1 MNDSKLILLRQDR
14 HILSLLLNEGR
25 LTEVNAYQ
33 PAACAPAAPDADT
46 CILGSIYVGKIN
58 HVVKNINA
66 AFVDL
71 TQSRRAFLPLDG
83 RAEPRLLNR
92 PYDGRLL
99 AWDEILVQVEKEA
112 VKTKDPVV
120 TPELS
125 FSGRYAVLIP
135 SEAPG
140 RLVFSGK
147 LDSAVKKRLRDFLPA
162 DELTE
167 VLKNSSLIIRT
178 NAGELTEKEPLVSD
192 IQKLSALACQLLSVA
207 DKRTCYSCLYRP
219 ASPYLMEIRDTYTDQ
234 FDTIITDD
242 RQLYEETAD
251 FLKTQYPEEL
261 SRLQFYEDPRVSLSN
276 LYGLSA
282 KLKEATETRV
292 WLKSGGYLVIEP
304 TEALTVIDVNS
315 GKYSGKKG
323 IRDTFRMINREAAL
337 EIARQLRLRNL
348 SGIILVDFINM
359 EEADDRQEL
368 LEFLSAQLK
377 RDPVKTALI
386 DMTPLG
392 LVEITRKKI
401 RRPLKE
407 QLEQ

>member
-1 MNDSKLILLRQDR
+1 M
-14 HILSLLLNEGR
+14 
-25 LTEVNAYQ
+25 
-33 PAACAPAAPDADT
+33 
-46 CILGSIYVGKIN
+46 
-58 HVVKNINA
+58 
-66 AFVDL
+66 
-71 TQSRRAFLPLDG
+71 
-83 RAEPRLLNR
+83 
-92 PYDGRLL
+92 
-99 AWDEILVQVEKEA
+99 
-112 VKTKDPVV
+112 
-120 TPELS
+120 
-125 FSGRYAVLIP
+125 
-135 SEAPG
+135 SEA
-140 RLVFSGK
+140 LGK
-147 LDSAVKKRLRDFLPA
+147 
-162 DELTE
+162 
-167 VLKNSSLIIRT
+167 
-178 NAGELTEKEPLVSD
+178 
-192 IQKLSALACQLLSVA
+192 
-207 DKRTCYSCLYRP
+207 
-219 ASPYLMEIRDTYTDQ
+219 
-234 FDTIITDD
+234 
-242 RQLYEETAD
+242 
-251 FLKTQYPEEL
+251 
-261 SRLQFYEDPRVSLSN
+261 
-276 LYGLSA
+276 
-282 KLKEATETRV
+282 RV

>member
-1 MNDSKLILLRQDR
+1 
-14 HILSLLLNEGR
+14 
-25 LTEVNAYQ
+25 
-33 PAACAPAAPDADT
+33 
-46 CILGSIYVGKIN
+46 
-58 HVVKNINA
+58 
-66 AFVDL
+66 
-71 TQSRRAFLPLDG
+71 
-83 RAEPRLLNR
+83 
-92 PYDGRLL
+92 
-99 AWDEILVQVEKEA
+99 
-112 VKTKDPVV
+112 
-120 TPELS
+120 
-125 FSGRYAVLIP
+125 
-135 SEAPG
+135 
-140 RLVFSGK
+140 
-147 LDSAVKKRLRDFLPA
+147 
-162 DELTE
+162 
-167 VLKNSSLIIRT
+167 
-178 NAGELTEKEPLVSD
+178 
-192 IQKLSALACQLLSVA
+192 
-207 DKRTCYSCLYRP
+207 
-219 ASPYLMEIRDTYTDQ
+219 MEIRDTYTDQ

>member
-1 MNDSKLILLRQDR
+1 MNDSRLILLRQER

-25 LTEVNAYQ
+25 LTEVNAY
-33 PAACAPAAPDADT
+33 PSAAGTAADLNTDICT
-46 CILGSIYVGKIN
+46 LGSIYAGKIN

-71 TQSRRAFLPLDG
+71 TQNRRAFLPLDG
-83 RAEPRLLNR
+83 KTKPRLLNR
-92 PYDGRLL
+92 LYDGRLL
-99 AWDEILVQVEKEA
+99 AGDEILVQVEREA

-120 TPELS
+120 TAELS

-147 LDSAVKKRLRDFLPA
+147 LDTAAKKRLKEYLPPE
-162 DELTE
+162 ELTE
-167 VLKNSSLIIRT
+167 VLKNASLIIRT
-178 NAGELTEKEPLVSD
+178 NAGELTESLPLVSD
-192 IQKLSALACQLLSVA
+192 IRRLAALAGQVLSIA

-219 ASPYLMEIRDTYTDQ
+219 ARPYLMEIRDTYTDQ
-234 FDTIITDD
+234 YDIIITDD
-242 RQLYEETAD
+242 RELYEETTD
-251 FLKTQYPEEL
+251 FLRAQYPEEL
-261 SRLQFYEDPRVSLSN
+261 SRLQYYEDSRVSLSN
-276 LYGLSA
+276 LYGLTA

-323 IRDTFRMINREAAL
+323 IRDTFRLLNREAAL

-368 LEFLSAQLK
+368 LDFLSAQLK

>member
-1 MNDSKLILLRQDR
+1 M
-14 HILSLLLNEGR
+14 SLLLNAGR
-25 LTEVNAYQ
+25 LTEVNVY
-33 PAACAPAAPDADT
+33 PSAAGTAAALNADICT
-46 CILGSIYVGKIN
+46 LGSIYAGKIN

-71 TQSRRAFLPLDG
+71 TQNRRAFLPLDG
-83 RAEPRLLNR
+83 KTKPRLLNR

-99 AWDEILVQVEKEA
+99 AGDEILVQVEREA

-120 TPELS
+120 TAELS

-135 SEAPG
+135 AEAPG

-147 LDSAVKKRLRDFLPA
+147 LDTAAKKRLKEYLPPE
-162 DELTE
+162 ELTE
-167 VLKNSSLIIRT
+167 VLKNASLIIRT
-178 NAGELTEKEPLVSD
+178 NAGELTESPPLVSD
-192 IQKLSALACQLLSVA
+192 IRRLAALAGQVLSIA

-219 ASPYLMEIRDTYTDQ
+219 ARPYLMEIRDTYTDQ
-234 FDTIITDD
+234 YDTIITDD
-242 RQLYEETAD
+242 RELYEETAD
-251 FLKTQYPEEL
+251 FLRAQYPEEL
-261 SRLQFYEDPRVSLSN
+261 SRLQFYEDSRVSLFN
-276 LYGLSA
+276 LYGLTA

-323 IRDTFRMINREAAL
+323 IRDTFRLINREAAL

-359 EEADDRQEL
+359 EEADDRQNL
-368 LEFLSAQLK
+368 LDFLSAQLK

>member
-25 LTEVNAYQ
+25 LTEANAYP
-33 PAACAPAAPDADT
+33 PAAGSPAAPDADA

-71 TQSRRAFLPLDG
+71 TQNKRAFLPLEG
-83 RAEPRLLNR
+83 RHKPRLLNR
-92 PYDGRLL
+92 SYDGRLL
-99 AWDEILVQVEKEA
+99 AGDEILVQVEKEA

-120 TPELS
+120 TAELS

-147 LDSAVKKRLRDFLPA
+147 LDAEAKKRLREFFPGE
-162 DELTE
+162 ELTE
-167 VLKNSSLIIRT
+167 ILKNASLIIRT
-178 NAGELTEKEPLVSD
+178 NAGELTEGNALVSD
-192 IQKLSALACQLLSVA
+192 VRKLSALAGQLLSVA

-219 ASPYLMEIRDTYTDQ
+219 ASPYLMEIRDTYADQ
-234 FDTIITDD
+234 FDAIITDD
-242 RQLYEETAD
+242 KELYEEAAD
-251 FLKTQYPEEL
+251 FLKAQYPEEL
-261 SRLQFYEDPRVSLSN
+261 PRLQFYKDARVSLSN

-315 GKYSGKKG
+315 GKYSGRKG
-323 IRDTFRMINREAAL
+323 IRDTFRMINREAAR

-348 SGIILVDFINM
+348 SGIILADFINM

-368 LEFLSAQLK
+368 LDFLAAELK

>member
-1 MNDSKLILLRQDR
+1 MNDSRLILLRQER
-14 HILSLLLNEGR
+14 HILSLLLNAGR
-25 LTEVNAYQ
+25 LTEVNVY
-33 PAACAPAAPDADT
+33 PSAAGTAAALNADICT
-46 CILGSIYVGKIN
+46 LGSIYAGKIN

-71 TQSRRAFLPLDG
+71 TQNRRAFLPLDG
-83 RAEPRLLNR
+83 KTKPRLLNR

-99 AWDEILVQVEKEA
+99 AGDEILVQVEREA

-120 TPELS
+120 TAELS

-147 LDSAVKKRLRDFLPA
+147 LDTAAKKRLKEYLPPE
-162 DELTE
+162 ELTE
-167 VLKNSSLIIRT
+167 VLKNASLIIRT
-178 NAGELTEKEPLVSD
+178 NAGELTESPPLVSD
-192 IQKLSALACQLLSVA
+192 IRRLAALAEQVLSIA

-219 ASPYLMEIRDTYTDQ
+219 ARPYLMEIRDTYTDQ
-234 FDTIITDD
+234 YDTIITDD
-242 RQLYEETAD
+242 RELYEETAD
-251 FLKTQYPEEL
+251 FLRAQYPEEL
-261 SRLQFYEDPRVSLSN
+261 SRLQFYEDSRVSLFN
-276 LYGLSA
+276 LYGLTA

-323 IRDTFRMINREAAL
+323 IRDTFRLINREAAL

-359 EEADDRQEL
+359 EEADDRQNL
-368 LEFLSAQLK
+368 LDFLSAQLK

>member
-1 MNDSKLILLRQDR
+1 MNDSKLILLRQDG

-25 LTEVNAYQ
+25 LTEVNAY
-33 PAACAPAAPDADT
+33 PRAACAPAAPDAGP
-46 CILGSIYVGKIN
+46 CILGSIYIGKIN

-71 TQSRRAFLPLDG
+71 TQNRRAFLPLDG
-83 RAEPRLLNR
+83 RVAPRLLNR

-99 AWDEILVQVEKEA
+99 AGDEILVQVEKEA

-120 TPELS
+120 IQELS

-135 SEAPG
+135 TEEPG

-147 LDSAVKKRLRDFLPA
+147 LDAAAKKRLRDFLPA
-162 DELTE
+162 EELTE
-167 VLKNSSLIIRT
+167 ILRNASLIIRT
-178 NAGELTEKEPLVSD
+178 NAGELAEREPLVSD
-192 IQKLSALACQLLSVA
+192 IRKLSALAGRLLSVA

-234 FDTIITDD
+234 FDAIITDD
-242 RQLYEETAD
+242 RELYEEAAD
-251 FLKTQYPEEL
+251 FLGTQYPEEL
-261 SRLQFYEDPRVSLSN
+261 SRLQFYEDSRVSLSN

-282 KLKEATETRV
+282 KLREATETRV

-359 EEADDRQEL
+359 EEPDDRQEL
-368 LEFLSAQLK
+368 LDFLSAQLK

>member
-1 MNDSKLILLRQDR
+1 MPTS
-14 HILSLLLNEGR
+14 R
-25 LTEVNAYQ
+25 L
-33 PAACAPAAPDADT
+33 PARPAAPDADT

-99 AWDEILVQVEKEA
+99 AGDEILVQVEKEA

-192 IQKLSALACQLLSVA
+192 IQKLSALGLPASVSCRQTYLLQLSVP
-207 DKRTCYSCLYRP
+207 SCQSLSYGNKGHLYRP
-219 ASPYLMEIRDTYTDQ
+219 
-234 FDTIITDD
+234 
-242 RQLYEETAD
+242 
-251 FLKTQYPEEL
+251 
-261 SRLQFYEDPRVSLSN
+261 V
-276 LYGLSA
+276 
-282 KLKEATETRV
+282 
-292 WLKSGGYLVIEP
+292 
-304 TEALTVIDVNS
+304 
-315 GKYSGKKG
+315 
-323 IRDTFRMINREAAL
+323 
-337 EIARQLRLRNL
+337 
-348 SGIILVDFINM
+348 
-359 EEADDRQEL
+359 
-368 LEFLSAQLK
+368 
-377 RDPVKTALI
+377 
-386 DMTPLG
+386 
-392 LVEITRKKI
+392 
-401 RRPLKE
+401 
-407 QLEQ
+407 

>member
-1 MNDSKLILLRQDR
+1 MTD
-14 HILSLLLNEGR
+14 GC
-25 LTEVNAYQ
+25 
-33 PAACAPAAPDADT
+33 CA
-46 CILGSIYVGKIN
+46 G
-58 HVVKNINA
+58 
-66 AFVDL
+66 
-71 TQSRRAFLPLDG
+71 
-83 RAEPRLLNR
+83 
-92 PYDGRLL
+92 
-99 AWDEILVQVEKEA
+99 DEILVQVEKEA

-147 LDSAVKKRLRDFLPA
+147 LDTAVKKRLRDFLPA

-167 VLKNSSLIIRT
+167 VLKNASLIIRT

-192 IQKLSALACQLLSVA
+192 IQKLSALACRLLSVA